1 MKKLTIKELHDLV
14 NDKTLSRVGIHSK
27 RANDVTLDFI
37 QANITTPSPLNY
49 EVNLNDKWV
58 TVRWNKRSGTVLSM
72 RPFDEID
79 YYKLDNFL
87 ICDYKQDEQNL
98 PCVVIIQLT

>member
-1 MKKLTIKELHDLV
+1 MKKLTINELHSLV
-14 NDKTLSRVGIHSK
+14 DSKTLSRVGIHSK
-27 RANDVTLDFI
+27 SVTSITLDFI
-37 QANITTPSPLNY
+37 NANITKPSPLNY
-49 EVNLNDKWV
+49 EVNLNDEWV
-58 TVRWNKRSGTVLSM
+58 TVRWNKRHGTILSM
-72 RPFDEID
+72 RRFADID